1 MEGSIRYLATL
12 VCVVACSSSTAVP
25 APIVPDKLVGRWG
38 SGDMGLVITD
48 TSAAAHFDF
57 CADGTLKVPIFLD
70 PSGRFDTP
78 GTYVRSI
85 GPAIQAKSA
94 RYVGLWRP
102 ASLTVTV
109 FLSDPIGPTGTEI
122 VGPFDLLPNAAG
134 PPTRPCPIET
144 RAER

>member
-1 MEGSIRYLATL
+1 MQRHSRAIFLLLAA
-12 VCVVACSSSTAVP
+12 VACSSSATNP
-25 APIVPDKLVGRWG
+25 AIVPDKLVGRWG
-38 SGDMGLVITD
+38 SGDMGLLITD
-48 TSAAAHFDF
+48 TSAVAHFDF

-85 GPAIQAKSA
+85 GPGIQAKSA

-102 ASLTVTV
+102 ASITVTV
-109 FLSDPIGPTGTEI
+109 VLSDPIGPTGTEI

-144 RAER
+144 RVER